1 MKKIKKEDDN
11 GYKEFLDSC
20 FVNQMKRGDELNGI
34 YSLLFNRLLSIQSE
48 FEKCEKIEIK
58 KDLNEIEMDNIL
70 IKSKIIGI
78 INSNQIGKDF
88 MKKLLGRYLADFIIR
103 IVFKKYYSEFKVIN
117 ISLSNIY
124 EIIIN
129 YGKELID
136 EKK

>member
-1 MKKIKKEDDN
+1 MKIIIKKWKKLKKEDDN

-20 FVNQMKRGDELNGI
+20 FVNQIKRGDELNDI

-48 FEKCEKIEIK
+48 FDRCEKIEIK
-58 KDLNEIEMDNIL
+58 KDLNEIEMDYIL

-103 IVFKKYYSEFKVIN
+103 ICILVNLK
-117 ISLSNIY
+117 LLIY
-124 EIIIN
+124 
-129 YGKELID
+129 L
-136 EKK
+136 